1 MSGAFFAHLLAYLY
15 ISGMEFH
22 HSIKPI
28 VVIITYSYR
37 HHRKSVRHLEYD
49 NLSWYVS
56 QSVSDIFNRSAVLVE
71 LDPMDGPHQA
81 SSLQSMRVAYSDHS
95 SNPVCG
101 FGCYTISHLPHRVTK
116 VLGDT
121 DYVDIKMRVVYSI

>member
-81 SSLQSMRVAYSDHS
+81 SSLQSMRVAFSDHS
-95 SNPVCG
+95 TNPVCG
-101 FGCYTISHLPHRVTK
+101 FRRARPVLHGTNSTEPNLFHHGETTYRV
-116 VLGDT
+116 G
-121 DYVDIKMRVVYSI
+121 